1 MVPLRPESAL
11 AGLPRLVRVADEAR
25 WRGQSAVATA
35 IVVGL
40 YWGATWLVGET
51 IEPERTALAFAVVA
65 LPTFALASMGG
76 VRRVRDAVVRATPP
90 PRASVHETPA
100 SSRERRLRLAG
111 VVLTGIIAL
120 LIFERFTDSGGV
132 MAGLI
137 AGLLLALGT
146 ADWREAGVW
155 EAAERERES
164 RIYVLIRANALT
176 PRLGIREV
184 YEAPRPGREGDHV
197 YEPSPFDLEI

>member
-1 MVPLRPESAL
+1 MRPESAL
-11 AGLPRLVRVADEAR
+11 AGLPRLVRVADETR

-35 IVVGL
+35 IVVAA

-51 IEPERTALAFAVVA
+51 VEPARAILAFAGVM
-65 LPTFALASMGG
+65 LPTLVIVSLGSGRRMREALSG
-76 VRRVRDAVVRATPP
+76 VAPP

-120 LIFERFTDSGGV
+120 LIFERFTGSGGV
-132 MAGLI
+132 LAGLV
-137 AGLLLALGT
+137 AGLLLALGI

-164 RIYVLIRANALT
+164 RIFVLIRPDALT
-176 PRLGIREV
+176 PRLGATDL
-184 YEAPRPGREGDHV
+184 YEAPRPGRESDRA
-197 YEPSPFDLEI
+197 YEPSPFDLGI

>member
-1 MVPLRPESAL
+1 MRPESAL

-40 YWGATWLVGET
+40 YWGGTWLVGET
-51 IEPERTALAFAVVA
+51 IEPARTALAFAVAA
-65 LPTFALASMGG
+65 LPTYAIASLGG
-76 VRRVRDAVVRATPP
+76 VRRVGDAVLRATPP

-111 VVLTGIIAL
+111 IVLTGIIAL

-137 AGLLLALGT
+137 AGLLLALGI

-155 EAAERERES
+155 DAAERERES
-164 RIYVLIRANALT
+164 RIYVLIRAGALT

-184 YEAPRPGREGDHV
+184 YEAPRPGRADDHV

>member
-1 MVPLRPESAL
+1 VRPESAL
-11 AGLPRLVRVADEAR
+11 AGLPRLVRVADETR

-35 IVVGL
+35 IVVAA

-51 IEPERTALAFAVVA
+51 VEPARATLAFAGVM
-65 LPTFALASMGG
+65 LPTLVIVSLAGG
-76 VRRVRDAVVRATPP
+76 RRMREGLGRVAPP

-120 LIFERFTDSGGV
+120 LIFERFTGSGGV
-132 MAGLI
+132 LAGLV
-137 AGLLLALGT
+137 AGLLLALGI

-164 RIYVLIRANALT
+164 RIFLLIRPDALS
-176 PRLGIREV
+176 PRLGATDL
-184 YEAPRPGREGDHV
+184 YEAPRPGREGDRA
-197 YEPSPFDLEI
+197 YEPSPFDLGI

>member
-1 MVPLRPESAL
+1 
-11 AGLPRLVRVADEAR
+11 VRVADEAR

-40 YWGATWLVGET
+40 FWGATWLVGET
-51 IEPERTALAFAVVA
+51 IEPVRTALAFAVVA
-65 LPTFALASMGG
+65 LPTFAFATVGG
-76 VRRVRDAVVRATPP
+76 VRRIEGAVVRSTPP

-111 VVLTGIIAL
+111 IVLTGIIAL

-132 MAGLI
+132 LAGLI

-146 ADWREAGVW
+146 ADWREAAVW

-164 RIYVLIRANALT
+164 RIYVLIRAGALT

-184 YEAPRPGREGDHV
+184 YEAPRPGSEGEGV

>member
-1 MVPLRPESAL
+1 MRPESAL
-11 AGLPRLVRVADEAR
+11 AGLPRLVRVADETR

-35 IVVGL
+35 IVVAA

-51 IEPERTALAFAVVA
+51 VEPARATLAFAGVM
-65 LPTFALASMGG
+65 LPTLVIVSLASGRRMREGLSG
-76 VRRVRDAVVRATPP
+76 VAPP

-120 LIFERFTDSGGV
+120 LIFERFTGSGGV
-132 MAGLI
+132 LAGLV
-137 AGLLLALGT
+137 AGLLLALGI

-164 RIYVLIRANALT
+164 RIFVLIRPDALS
-176 PRLGIREV
+176 PRLGATDL
-184 YEAPRPGREGDHV
+184 YEAPRPSREGDRA
-197 YEPSPFDLEI
+197 YEPSPFDLGI